1 MILPIRTDSPLRS
14 TPWMN
19 WLLIA
24 LNVLAFLAQRRF
36 PQLAEQFALN
46 AAYPRVY
53 QFVTYAFLHA
63 DIWHIVGNMLFLY
76 IFGNNVCDRF
86 GNFGYLGLYLGGA
99 VCAALGYTLINDH
112 SMLGASGAVSAVTG
126 AYLALL
132 PRSRIT
138 VAYWFIIIGVT
149 EVPSIFFIIFYFMQ
163 DLILAYSGVGG
174 GVAHEAHVA
183 GSVMG
188 FVLSLTLQATRLL
201 PRDPMDMMSLLE
213 RMKRRHQFGSMVRGG
228 YDPFSIDPGKARA
241 AAAAKLPTPVQ
252 ELRAQIAEA
261 VAHRRIGD
269 AAKSFVE
276 LRKMDPAQTLPRQT
290 LLEIANELFSQQDPV
305 HAADAYELYLTQY
318 GSSQDVDHVN
328 LMLGLTYS
336 RYLNRI
342 ERAKEC
348 LREAIRLARSD
359 RERQVAE
366 AELQRLAPP
375 T

>member
-24 LNVLAFLAQRRF
+24 MNVVIFLAQGRF
-36 PQLAEQFALN
+36 PQITERFSLN
-46 AAYPRVY
+46 GAFPELY
-53 QFVTYAFLHA
+53 QFITYAFLHH
-63 DIWHIVGNMLFLY
+63 DIWHLVGNMLFLY

-99 VCAALGYTLINDH
+99 VCAAVGYTMLNDH

-126 AYLALL
+126 AYLVLL
-132 PRSRIT
+132 PRSHIT
-138 VAYWFIIIGVT
+138 VVYWFIIIGIT

-163 DLILAYSGVGG
+163 DLIFAYSGVGG

-183 GSVMG
+183 GSLLG
-188 FVLSLTLQATRLL
+188 FILSLALQATRLL
-201 PRDPMDMMSLLE
+201 PRDQLDMMSLLE
-213 RMKRRHQFGSMVRGG
+213 RMRRRHQFGSMVRGG
-228 YDPFSIDPGKARA
+228 YDPFSIQPGKARNA
-241 AAAAKLPTPVQ
+241 AAAELPTPVQ

-261 VAHRRIGD
+261 VAHRCIGD

-276 LRKMDPAQTLPRQT
+276 LRQMDPAQTFPRQT
-290 LLEIANELFSQQDPV
+290 LLEIANELFTQQDHV
-305 HAADAYELYLTQY
+305 QAADAYELYLKQY

-336 RYLNRI
+336 RYLHRM

-359 RERQVAE
+359 REREVAH
-366 AELQRLAPP
+366 AELQRMEPP
-375 T
+375 A